1 MSIPHGTQPRLRA
14 TLRAALLACALL
26 PAMAAATGVDAP
38 RPTASTNAS
47 TAVRLPEFDTVTLAN
62 GATVL
67 LMEKR
72 DVPLVAA
79 SISVRGGSL
88 ADPVGKEGTAAL
100 LAELLGKGAGT
111 RDALAFAQT
120 VDGAGG
126 SIGFGSD
133 REGITASAQFL
144 ARDTGLMLSLLGDAL
159 LNPRLDATEFDKLR
173 KRSIESIAAAKDSDP
188 RALVGD
194 YASAWLFRGH
204 AYGRPDDGDETSLAA
219 IGLSDLQAFRQTQ
232 MGGDRLI
239 IALVGDFDAA
249 TVREQVTATFGGWAK
264 ATGTLP
270 EVVAKP
276 RESGRR
282 VLLVDKP
289 GATQTYFWLGNVG
302 ASRTDPARAAQDLV
316 QTAFGGR
323 FTSMLNTEL
332 RVKSGLTYGASAPVH
347 RARVAGMSGISTF
360 TKTESTGAAMDLA
373 LATLD
378 RLHKDGL
385 DAATLASAK
394 NYVAGQFAPD
404 LETAPQLA
412 DTLVDLSIYALG
424 RDDVDG
430 YLGRIAAATADDVG
444 TARAVFASGGDQ
456 VIVVIGDA
464 AKIRTV
470 IAKYGPMTEMKLTD
484 PRYAPAE

>member
-1 MSIPHGTQPRLRA
+1 
-14 TLRAALLACALL
+14 
-26 PAMAAATGVDAP
+26 MAAATGVDAGAP
-38 RPTASTNAS
+38 RPAASTNAS
-47 TAVRLPEFDTVTLAN
+47 VAVRLPEFETLTLAN

-67 LMEKR
+67 LMEKH

-120 VDGAGG
+120 VDGVGG

-133 REGITASAQFL
+133 QEGITAAAQFL
-144 ARDTGLMLSLLGDAL
+144 SRDTGLMLSLLGDAL

-173 KRSIESIAAAKDSDP
+173 KRSIEAIAAAKDSDP
-188 RALVGD
+188 RALVSD

-204 AYGRPDDGDETSLAA
+204 AYGRPGDGDGDETSLAA
-219 IGLSDLQAFRQTQ
+219 IGLTDLQAFRQAQ

-239 IALVGDFDAA
+239 IALVGDFDSA

-332 RVKSGLTYGASAPVH
+332 RVKSGLTYGAGAPIS

-360 TKTESTGAAMDLA
+360 TKTESTGAAIDLA
-373 LATLD
+373 LATLA

-385 DAATLASAK
+385 DAATLTSAK

-412 DTLVDLSIYALG
+412 DTLVDLTTYGLG

-430 YLGRIAAATADDVG
+430 YLGRIAAASAEDVG
-444 TARAVFASGGDQ
+444 TARAVYASGDDQ
-456 VIVVIGDA
+456 VIVAIGDA

-470 IAKYGPMTEMKLTD
+470 IAEYGPVTEMKLTD
-484 PRYAPAE
+484 PHYAPAE